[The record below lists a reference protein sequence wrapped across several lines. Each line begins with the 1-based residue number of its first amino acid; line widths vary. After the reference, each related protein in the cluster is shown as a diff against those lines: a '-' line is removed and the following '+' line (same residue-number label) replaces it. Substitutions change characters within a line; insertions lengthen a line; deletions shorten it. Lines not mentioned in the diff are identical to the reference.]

1 MGAIQDAMAL
11 ADQQKID
18 QQAAAANAQ
27 PFNPDGSGKVND
39 FHMPALPQ
47 STFPPNL
54 TAGSE
59 LRVNR
64 DQLTT
69 VAANMKTDLAQLE
82 ATLQTLYSGGSGG
95 ATVGGWDTAD
105 GLGNNAGQAYYG
117 ISTFY
122 QNLSAV
128 YDQVIGYLGQTV
140 TNYADAESTT
150 ATAAGNVGTNAAPG
164 SLGA

>member
-1 MGAIQDAMAL
+1 MGAIQDVMAL

-27 PFNPDGSGKVND
+27 PFNPDGSGKAND

-47 STFPPNL
+47 STFPPTL
-54 TAGSE
+54 AAGSE

-82 ATLQTLYSGGSGG
+82 ATLQTLYGGGSGG

-122 QNLSAV
+122 QNLSTV
-128 YDQVIGYLGQTV
+128 YDQVIGYLHQTV

-150 ATAAGNVGTNAAPG
+150 ATAAGNVGT
-164 SLGA
+164 GA

>member
-1 MGAIQDAMAL
+1 MGAIQDQMAL

-27 PFNPDGSGKVND
+27 PFNPDGSGKAND

-47 STFPPNL
+47 STFPPTL
-54 TAGSE
+54 AAGSE

-82 ATLQTLYSGGSGG
+82 ATFQTLYSGGARGGRGGG
-95 ATVGGWDTAD
+95 AERDRRRG
-105 GLGNNAGQAYYG
+105 
-117 ISTFY
+117 
-122 QNLSAV
+122 
-128 YDQVIGYLGQTV
+128 
-140 TNYADAESTT
+140 E
-150 ATAAGNVGTNAAPG
+150 
-164 SLGA
+164 

>member
-1 MGAIQDAMAL
+1 MGAIQDQMAL

-27 PFNPDGSGKVND
+27 QFNPDGSGKAND
-39 FHMPALPQ
+39 FHMPGLPT

-54 TAGSE
+54 KAGSE

-64 DQLTT
+64 DSLTT
-69 VAANMKTDLAQLE
+69 VAANMQADLAQLE
-82 ATLQTLYSGGSGG
+82 TTLQTLNGGGSGG
-95 ATVGGWDTAD
+95 ATVGGWTTAD
-105 GLGNNAGQAYYG
+105 ALGNNAGQAWYG

-122 QNLSAV
+122 QNLSTV
-128 YDQVIGYLGQTV
+128 YDQVIGYLHQTV

-150 ATAAGNVGTNAAPG
+150 ATAAGNVGSNAAPG